1 MAALKTASELGATAA
16 QCRGPVHLNLAFR
29 EPLWSSSTQ
38 AGGPLEGMA
47 PEQAVMPTTSVVA
60 SDQPFPETGVIICG
74 PDTARTDEERTVILN
89 CAERLRWPVL
99 AEASSGVRFGRRHPN
114 LVTTY
119 DALMRSEVAKTLVPE
134 SVIRFGRTSTSRPLN
149 EWLRDVA
156 ADRVIAVDPS
166 PFPSDPDR
174 LSRSHL
180 RLRAVDYC
188 SALLKE
194 HSVTDRPSEWLAH
207 WQRFESG
214 LKASAVHRYPLWEDR
229 RGPYFR

>member
-1 MAALKTASELGATAA
+1 M
-16 QCRGPVHLNLAFR
+16 N
-29 EPLWSSSTQ
+29 
-38 AGGPLEGMA
+38 
-47 PEQAVMPTTSVVA
+47 
-60 SDQPFPETGVIICG
+60 
-74 PDTARTDEERTVILN
+74 VILN

-214 LKASAVHRYPLWEDR
+214 LIEASAQYIDTHWWEGSIAKTVLSIAPENAIVHLANSMPIRDVDCFCPPGGRSLQVYSNRGVNGIDGTLATVAGEGSARPGNYRSR
-229 RGPYFR
+229 R